1 MTHSEFE
8 HALLQTRPKMMA
20 TAMRFFQNKEDAED
34 VVQEVCVRMLER
46 GWRDG
51 DNTEALLI
59 KATKNLCV
67 SVWRKGLPRPLQRRG
82 EAKLDGCQR
91 RDECQPKFDGWF
103 PPPLEGT
110 GEAADAPLLRKEQLE
125 QLDRA
130 IAGLTPSEQRF
141 IRMKGEELSIEEMA
155 EQAGVSKR
163 TASTML
169 WQAKKRLLT
178 LLKINDD
185 D

>member
-1 MTHSEFE
+1 
-8 HALLQTRPKMMA
+8 MMA
-20 TAMRFFQNKEDAED
+20 TAMRFFPGREDAED

-67 SVWRKGLPRPLQRRG
+67 SVWRKSPLPQPLPRGGGAFAAVLPSSS
-82 EAKLDGCQR
+82 
-91 RDECQPKFDGWF
+91 
-103 PPPLEGT
+103 
-110 GEAADAPLLRKEQLE
+110 GEAADAPLLRKEQQE
-125 QLDRA
+125 RLDKA
-130 IAGLTPSEQRF
+130 IARLTPSEQRF

-178 LLKINDD
+178 FLKINNDD
-185 D
+185 

>member
-1 MTHSEFE
+1 MTQTEFE
-8 HALLQTRPKMMA
+8 HLLLQTRDEMMRV
-20 TAMRFFQNKEDAED
+20 AMSFFHNREDAED
-34 VVQEVCVRMLER
+34 VVQEVCMRMLER
-46 GWRDG
+46 GWKSG

-67 SVWRKGLPRPLQRRG
+67 SVWRRQKMQQQTSP
-82 EAKLDGCQR
+82 
-91 RDECQPKFDGWF
+91 FT
-103 PPPLEGT
+103 PPLEGT
-110 GEAADAPLLRKEQLE
+110 GEASDAPLLRKEQKEQLE
-125 QLDRA
+125 QA

-155 EQAGVSKR
+155 EQTGVSKR

-178 LLKINDD
+178 FLKINNDD
-185 D
+185 

>member
-1 MTHSEFE
+1 MTQTEFE
-8 HALLQTRPKMMA
+8 HLLLQTRDKMMLV
-20 TAMRFFQNKEDAED
+20 AMSFFHDKEDAED
-34 VVQEVCVRMLER
+34 VVQEVCMRMLER
-46 GWRDG
+46 GWKSG

-67 SVWRKGLPRPLQRRG
+67 SVWRRQKLRETEPLIMPS
-82 EAKLDGCQR
+82 EAS
-91 RDECQPKFDGWF
+91 
-103 PPPLEGT
+103 
-110 GEAADAPLLRKEQLE
+110 ADTPLLQQEQRKQLE
-125 QLDRA
+125 QA
-130 IAGLTPSEQRF
+130 IAELTPSEQRF

-178 LLKINDD
+178 FLKINNDD
-185 D
+185 

>member
-1 MTHSEFE
+1 MTQTEFE
-8 HALLQTRPKMMA
+8 HLLLQTRDKMMRV
-20 TAMRFFQNKEDAED
+20 AMSFFHDKEDAED
-34 VVQEVCVRMLER
+34 VVQEVCMRMLER
-46 GWRDG
+46 GWKSG

-67 SVWRKGLPRPLQRRG
+67 SVWRRQKLRETEPLIMPS
-82 EAKLDGCQR
+82 EAS
-91 RDECQPKFDGWF
+91 
-103 PPPLEGT
+103 
-110 GEAADAPLLRKEQLE
+110 ADTPLLQQEQRKQLE
-125 QLDRA
+125 QA

-155 EQAGVSKR
+155 EQTGVSKR

-178 LLKINDD
+178 FLKINNDD
-185 D
+185 

>member
-1 MTHSEFE
+1 MTQTEFE
-8 HALLQTRPKMMA
+8 HLLLQTRDKMMLV
-20 TAMRFFQNKEDAED
+20 AMSFFHNREDAED

-46 GWRDG
+46 GWKSG

-67 SVWRKGLPRPLQRRG
+67 SVWRRQKLRETEPLIMPS
-82 EAKLDGCQR
+82 EAS
-91 RDECQPKFDGWF
+91 
-103 PPPLEGT
+103 
-110 GEAADAPLLRKEQLE
+110 ADTPLLQQEQRKQLE
-125 QLDRA
+125 QA
-130 IAGLTPSEQRF
+130 IAELTPSEQRF

-155 EQAGVSKR
+155 EQIGVSKR

-178 LLKINDD
+178 FLKINNDD
-185 D
+185 

>member
-1 MTHSEFE
+1 MTQTEFE
-8 HALLQTRPKMMA
+8 HLLLKTRDKMMLV
-20 TAMRFFQNKEDAED
+20 AMSFFHDKEDAED
-34 VVQEVCVRMLER
+34 VVQEVCMRMLER
-46 GWRDG
+46 GWKSG

-67 SVWRKGLPRPLQRRG
+67 SVWRRQKLRETEPLIMPS
-82 EAKLDGCQR
+82 EAS
-91 RDECQPKFDGWF
+91 
-103 PPPLEGT
+103 
-110 GEAADAPLLRKEQLE
+110 ADTPLLQQEQRKQLE
-125 QLDRA
+125 QA
-130 IAGLTPSEQRF
+130 IAELTPSEQRF

-178 LLKINDD
+178 FLKINNDD
-185 D
+185 

>member
-1 MTHSEFE
+1 MTQTEFE
-8 HALLQTRPKMMA
+8 HTLLKARPKMMA
-20 TAMRFFQNKEDAED
+20 AAMRFFRNREDAED

-67 SVWRKGLPRPLQRRG
+67 SVWRRSPHPQPLPRGGG
-82 EAKLDGCQR
+82 ENHR
-91 RDECQPKFDGWF
+91 ESSFSE
-103 PPPLEGT
+103 EGT
-110 GEAADAPLLRKEQLE
+110 GEAADAPLLRKEQRELLE
-125 QLDRA
+125 QA
-130 IAGLTPSEQRF
+130 ISKLPPSEQKF
-141 IRMKGEELSIEEMA
+141 IRMKGEELSLEEIA
-155 EQAGVSKR
+155 EQTGVSKP

-178 LLKINDD
+178 FLKITNHD
-185 D
+185 

>member
-8 HALLQTRPKMMA
+8 HTLLQVRPKMMA
-20 TAMRFFQNKEDAED
+20 AAMRFFRNREDAED

-67 SVWRKGLPRPLQRRG
+67 SVWRRSPQPLSRGGGENRR
-82 EAKLDGCQR
+82 ESS
-91 RDECQPKFDGWF
+91 F
-103 PPPLEGT
+103 PVEGT
-110 GEAADAPLLRKEQLE
+110 GEAADAPLLRQEQKEALE
-125 QLDRA
+125 RA
-130 IAGLTPSEQRF
+130 IHRLPPSEQRL
-141 IRMKGEELSIEEMA
+141 IRMKSEELSLEEIA
-155 EQAGVSKR
+155 EQTGVSKP

-178 LLKINDD
+178 FLKITNHD
-185 D
+185 

>member
-1 MTHSEFE
+1 MTQTEFE
-8 HALLQTRPKMMA
+8 HLLLQTRDKMMLV
-20 TAMRFFQNKEDAED
+20 AMSFFHNREDAED

-46 GWRDG
+46 GWKSG

-67 SVWRKGLPRPLQRRG
+67 SVWRRQKLRETEPLIMPS
-82 EAKLDGCQR
+82 EAS
-91 RDECQPKFDGWF
+91 
-103 PPPLEGT
+103 
-110 GEAADAPLLRKEQLE
+110 ADTPLLQQEQRKQLE
-125 QLDRA
+125 QA
-130 IAGLTPSEQRF
+130 IAELTPSEQRF

-178 LLKINDD
+178 FLKINNDD
-185 D
+185 

>member
-1 MTHSEFE
+1 MTQTEFE
-8 HALLQTRPKMMA
+8 HTLLQARPKMMA
-20 TAMRFFQNKEDAED
+20 TAMRFFPGKEDAED

-46 GWRDG
+46 GWREG

-67 SVWRKGLPRPLQRRG
+67 SVWRRSLHPSPS
-82 EAKLDGCQR
+82 
-91 RDECQPKFDGWF
+91 
-103 PPPLEGT
+103 LEGT
-110 GEAADAPLLRKEQLE
+110 GEAADAPLLHKEQQERLE
-125 QLDRA
+125 QA
-130 IAGLTPSEQRF
+130 IAELPPSEQRF

-155 EQAGVSKR
+155 RQAGVSKR

-178 LLKINDD
+178 FLKISNDD
-185 D
+185 

>member
-1 MTHSEFE
+1 MTQTEFE
-8 HALLQTRPKMMA
+8 HLLLKTRDKMMRV
-20 TAMRFFQNKEDAED
+20 AMSFFHDKEDAED
-34 VVQEVCVRMLER
+34 VVQEVCMRMLER
-46 GWRDG
+46 GWKSG

-67 SVWRKGLPRPLQRRG
+67 SVWRRQKLRETEPLIMPS
-82 EAKLDGCQR
+82 EAS
-91 RDECQPKFDGWF
+91 
-103 PPPLEGT
+103 
-110 GEAADAPLLRKEQLE
+110 ADTPLLQQEQRKQLE
-125 QLDRA
+125 QA

-178 LLKINDD
+178 FLKINNDD
-185 D
+185 

>member
-1 MTHSEFE
+1 MTQTEFE
-8 HALLQTRPKMMA
+8 HLLLQTRDKMMLV
-20 TAMRFFQNKEDAED
+20 AMSFFHNREDAED
-34 VVQEVCVRMLER
+34 VVQEVCMRMLER
-46 GWRDG
+46 GWKSG

-67 SVWRKGLPRPLQRRG
+67 SVWRRQKLRETEPLIMPS
-82 EAKLDGCQR
+82 EAS
-91 RDECQPKFDGWF
+91 
-103 PPPLEGT
+103 
-110 GEAADAPLLRKEQLE
+110 ADTPLLQQEQRKQLE
-125 QLDRA
+125 QA
-130 IAGLTPSEQRF
+130 IAELTPSEQRF

-178 LLKINDD
+178 FLKINNDD
-185 D
+185 